1 MFEPDSLSAGV
12 YDRELRVSLASRGYR
27 QERTCSLPEP
37 AFLLPSK
44 YQCPNN
50 RLSLGMEVLEA
61 ASNAALSP
69 TGISSSN
76 VHRGSDCH
84 LRLYALLARHLI
96 ALLSLESI
104 GEKARQI
111 TSCMP

>member
-61 ASNAALSP
+61 ASNAAWSP
-69 TGISSSN
+69 TGTVRQMSIAGRIAIYVCMRS
-76 VHRGSDCH
+76 
-84 LRLYALLARHLI
+84 LLA
-96 ALLSLESI
+96 
-104 GEKARQI
+104 
-111 TSCMP
+111 T